1 MDFQSQHQNL
11 IIKFNGES
19 PDLVV
24 SPDSHC
30 SLTAADVSKVSL
42 FSNLLVDTKPIAAR
56 SRRFSQED
64 RKFIQ
69 ETVNQLLDEGIIQPV
84 VM

>member
-1 MDFQSQHQNL
+1 MKGNAMDVKYREIVESR
-11 IIKFNGES
+11 ES

-30 SLTAADVSKVSL
+30 SLTAADVTKFSL

-56 SRRFSQED
+56 FRRFSQED
-64 RKFIQ
+64 KKFI
-69 ETVNQLLDEGIIQPV
+69 
-84 VM
+84 